1 MPIFIHLC
9 LILNYFIYPISGI
22 ELKIS
27 LSTKYSVPQHDDPS
41 IFLLINSAENLFGY
55 RYVVV
60 KVQATF

>member
-27 LSTKYSVPQHDDPS
+27 LSTKYSVPNTMTPVY
-41 IFLLINSAENLFGY
+41 FCWLTAENLFGY